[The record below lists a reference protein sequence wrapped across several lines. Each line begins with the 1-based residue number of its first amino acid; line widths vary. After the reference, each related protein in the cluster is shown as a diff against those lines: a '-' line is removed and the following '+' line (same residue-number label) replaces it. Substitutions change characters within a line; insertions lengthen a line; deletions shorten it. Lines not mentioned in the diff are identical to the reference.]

1 MADIA
6 LRFFKDMLVVASP
19 VQASLRRQGIEDA
32 RDQALAVL
40 LEPETIE
47 DAYRLE
53 TAAGPQCLVTPVAD
67 FAPARLTALGME
79 AAAEKLARAAVAIPR
94 SFKPQHLL
102 VEIAPCGLPL
112 DPSSKGS
119 LVENR
124 DQYARAAGL
133 FDAADFDAFFLNGF
147 TTVDDLKCA
156 LMGLRKVSDAPIFAS
171 VDVSADGSLASG
183 RGTLAEAAAVMADLG
198 ASVAGFATL
207 ADPTAAERL
216 ADGARE
222 ALAAQGA
229 DLSLMASLVVAERD
243 PRQQGPTA
251 ENPYYAPDTML
262 AAAGA
267 LRSAGVQ
274 FLRAAGDA
282 TPAYTGVLAAA
293 TAGQDVV
300 AEV

>member
-19 VQASLRRQGIEDA
+19 VQAALRRQGIEDA

-79 AAAEKLARAAVAIPR
+79 DAAEKLARAAVAIPR

-124 DQYARAAGL
+124 DQYARAASL
-133 FDAADFDAFFLNGF
+133 FGPADFDAFFLNGF

-156 LMGLRKVSDAPIFAS
+156 LMGLRKVSDAPVFAS
-171 VDVSADGSLASG
+171 VDVTADGMLASG
-183 RGTLAEAAAVMADLG
+183 RGTLAEAVAVMAEFG

-207 ADPTAAERL
+207 SAPARAA
-216 ADGARE
+216 
-222 ALAAQGA
+222 ALAATVRETLGTQGA
-229 DLSLMASLVVAERD
+229 DLCIMATLAVRD
-243 PRQQGPTA
+243 RNDRRQGPTP
-251 ENPYYAPDTML
+251 ENPYYVPDTMV
-262 AAAGA
+262 AAAA
-267 LRSAGVQ
+267 DLRAAGVQ

-293 TAGQDVV
+293 VAGQDVAV
-300 AEV
+300 E

>member
-1 MADIA
+1 
-6 LRFFKDMLVVASP
+6 
-19 VQASLRRQGIEDA
+19 
-32 RDQALAVL
+32 
-40 LEPETIE
+40 
-47 DAYRLE
+47 
-53 TAAGPQCLVTPVAD
+53 
-67 FAPARLTALGME
+67 
-79 AAAEKLARAAVAIPR
+79 
-94 SFKPQHLL
+94 
-102 VEIAPCGLPL
+102 
-112 DPSSKGS
+112 
-119 LVENR
+119 
-124 DQYARAAGL
+124 
-133 FDAADFDAFFLNGF
+133 
-147 TTVDDLKCA
+147 
-156 LMGLRKVSDAPIFAS
+156 MGLRKVSDAPVFAS

-207 ADPTAAERL
+207 ADPIAAERL

>member
-6 LRFFKDMLVVASP
+6 LRFFKDMLVVSSP
-19 VQASLRRQGIEDA
+19 VAAALARQGVADP
-32 RDQALAVL
+32 RDQALAVI
-40 LEPETIE
+40 LEPETVE
-47 DAYRLE
+47 DIYRLE
-53 TAAGPQCLVTPVAD
+53 TVAGPQMLVTPLAD
-67 FAPARLTALGME
+67 FAPARLAALGME
-79 AAAEKLARAAVAIPR
+79 GRGTELAQASLAIPR
-94 SFKPQHLL
+94 AFKPQHLL
-102 VEIAPCGLPL
+102 VEIGPCGLPL

-124 DQYARAAGL
+124 DQYARAAAL
-133 FDAADFDAFFLNGF
+133 FGAEEFDAFFLNGF
-147 TTVDDLKCA
+147 TVIDDLKCA
-156 LMGLRKVSDAPIFAS
+156 LMGLRKVSDAPVFAS

-207 ADPTAAERL
+207 ADPIAAERL

-274 FLRAAGDA
+274 FLRAVGDA

>member
-6 LRFFKDMLVVASP
+6 LRFFKDMLVVSSP
-19 VQASLRRQGIEDA
+19 VAAALARQGVADP
-32 RDQALAVL
+32 RDQALAVI
-40 LEPETIE
+40 LEPETVE
-47 DAYRLE
+47 DIYRLE
-53 TAAGPQCLVTPVAD
+53 TVAGPQ
-67 FAPARLTALGME
+67 
-79 AAAEKLARAAVAIPR
+79 
-94 SFKPQHLL
+94 KPQHLL
-102 VEIAPCGLPL
+102 VEIGPCGLPL
-112 DPSSKGS
+112 DPSSKSS

-124 DQYARAAGL
+124 DQYARAAAL
-133 FDAADFDAFFLNGF
+133 FGAEEFDAFFLNGF
-147 TTVDDLKCA
+147 TVIDDLKCA
-156 LMGLRKVSDAPIFAS
+156 LMGLRKISDAPIFAS
-171 VDVSADGSLASG
+171 VDVTADGMLASG

>member
-6 LRFFKDMLVVASP
+6 LRFFKDMLVVSSP
-19 VQASLRRQGIEDA
+19 VAAALARQGVTDP
-32 RDQALAVL
+32 RDQALAVV
-40 LEPETIE
+40 LEPETVE
-47 DAYRLE
+47 DIYRLE
-53 TAAGPQCLVTPVAD
+53 AVAGPQVLVTPVAD
-67 FAPARLTALGME
+67 FTPARLAALGME
-79 AAAEKLARAAVAIPR
+79 GKGTELARASLAAVRA
-94 SFKPQHLL
+94 FKPQHLL
-102 VEIAPCGLPL
+102 VEIGPCGLPL

-124 DQYARAAGL
+124 DQYARAAEL
-133 FDAADFDAFFLNGF
+133 FEAEEFDAFFLNGF
-147 TTVDDLKCA
+147 TTIDDLKCA
-156 LMGLRKVSDAPIFAS
+156 LMGLRKVSDAPLFAS
-171 VDVSADGSLASG
+171 VDVTADGMLASG
-183 RGTLAEAAAVMADLG
+183 RGTLAEAVAVMADLG

-207 ADPTAAERL
+207 ADPASAARL

-229 DLSLMASLVVAERD
+229 DLSLMATLVVTERD
-243 PRQQGPTA
+243 SRQQGPTA
-251 ENPYYAPDTML
+251 ENPYYTPDTML

-293 TAGQDVV
+293 VAGQDV
-300 AEV
+300 AC

>member
-19 VQASLRRQGIEDA
+19 VQAALRRQGIEDA

-79 AAAEKLARAAVAIPR
+79 DAAEKLARAAVAIPR
-94 SFKPQHLL
+94 SFKPQPLL

-124 DQYARAAGL
+124 DQYARAASL
-133 FDAADFDAFFLNGF
+133 FGAGDFDAF
-147 TTVDDLKCA
+147 
-156 LMGLRKVSDAPIFAS
+156 
-171 VDVSADGSLASG
+171 
-183 RGTLAEAAAVMADLG
+183 
-198 ASVAGFATL
+198 
-207 ADPTAAERL
+207 
-216 ADGARE
+216 
-222 ALAAQGA
+222 
-229 DLSLMASLVVAERD
+229 
-243 PRQQGPTA
+243 
-251 ENPYYAPDTML
+251 
-262 AAAGA
+262 
-267 LRSAGVQ
+267 
-274 FLRAAGDA
+274 
-282 TPAYTGVLAAA
+282 
-293 TAGQDVV
+293 
-300 AEV
+300 

>member
-6 LRFFKDMLVVASP
+6 LRFFKDMLVVSSP
-19 VQASLRRQGIEDA
+19 VAAALARQGVTDP
-32 RDQALAVL
+32 RDQALAVV
-40 LEPETIE
+40 LEPETVE
-47 DAYRLE
+47 DIYRLE
-53 TAAGPQCLVTPVAD
+53 AVAGPQVLVTPVAD
-67 FAPARLTALGME
+67 FTPARLAALGME
-79 AAAEKLARAAVAIPR
+79 GKGTELARASLAAVRA
-94 SFKPQHLL
+94 FKPQHLL
-102 VEIAPCGLPL
+102 VEIGPCGLPL

-124 DQYARAAGL
+124 DQYARAAEL
-133 FDAADFDAFFLNGF
+133 FEAEEFDAFFLNGF
-147 TTVDDLKCA
+147 TTIDDLKCA
-156 LMGLRKVSDAPIFAS
+156 LMGLRKVSDAPLFAS
-171 VDVSADGSLASG
+171 VDVTADGMLASG
-183 RGTLAEAAAVMADLG
+183 RGTLAEAVAVMADLG

-207 ADPTAAERL
+207 ADPASAARL

-229 DLSLMASLVVAERD
+229 DLCLMATLVVAERD
-243 PRQQGPTA
+243 SRQQGPTV

-293 TAGQDVV
+293 TAGQDVTV
-300 AEV
+300 EG

>member
-6 LRFFKDMLVVASP
+6 LRFFKDMLVVSSP
-19 VQASLRRQGIEDA
+19 VAAALARQGVADP
-32 RDQALAVL
+32 RDQALAVI
-40 LEPETIE
+40 LEPETVE
-47 DAYRLE
+47 DIYRLE
-53 TAAGPQCLVTPVAD
+53 TVAGPQMLVTPLAD
-67 FAPARLTALGME
+67 FAPARLAALGME
-79 AAAEKLARAAVAIPR
+79 GRGTELAQASLAIPR
-94 SFKPQHLL
+94 AFKPQHLL
-102 VEIAPCGLPL
+102 VEIGPCGLPL

-124 DQYARAAGL
+124 DQYVRAAAL
-133 FDAADFDAFFLNGF
+133 FGAEEFDAFFLNGF
-147 TTVDDLKCA
+147 TVIDDLKCA
-156 LMGLRKVSDAPIFAS
+156 LMGLRKISDAPIFAS

-274 FLRAAGDA
+274 FLRAVGDA

>member
-19 VQASLRRQGIEDA
+19 VQAALRRQGIEDA

-53 TAAGPQCLVTPVAD
+53 TAAGPQCLVTPVAA
-67 FAPARLTALGME
+67 FAPARLAALGME
-79 AAAEKLARAAVAIPR
+79 DAAEKLARAAVAIPR

-156 LMGLRKVSDAPIFAS
+156 LMGLRKMSDAPIFA
-171 VDVSADGSLASG
+171 
-183 RGTLAEAAAVMADLG
+183 
-198 ASVAGFATL
+198 
-207 ADPTAAERL
+207 
-216 ADGARE
+216 
-222 ALAAQGA
+222 
-229 DLSLMASLVVAERD
+229 
-243 PRQQGPTA
+243 
-251 ENPYYAPDTML
+251 
-262 AAAGA
+262 
-267 LRSAGVQ
+267 
-274 FLRAAGDA
+274 
-282 TPAYTGVLAAA
+282 
-293 TAGQDVV
+293 
-300 AEV
+300 

>member
-6 LRFFKDMLVVASP
+6 LRFFKDMLVVATP
-19 VQASLRRQGIEDA
+19 VQEALRRQGLADR

-47 DAYRLE
+47 DIYRLE
-53 TAAGPQCLVTPVAD
+53 TVAGPQLLVTPVAT
-67 FAPARLTALGME
+67 FTPAQLTALGME
-79 AAAEKLARAAVAIPR
+79 GKGHDLADAALAIPR
-94 SFKPQHLL
+94 AFKPQHLL
-102 VEIAPCGLPL
+102 VEIGPCGLPL
-112 DPSSKGS
+112 DPSSKAS

-124 DQYARAAGL
+124 DQYARAAAL
-133 FDAADFDAFFLNGF
+133 FEDEEFDAFFLNGF
-147 TTVDDLKCA
+147 TTIDDLKCA
-156 LMGLRKVSDAPIFAS
+156 LMGLRKVSDAPLFAS
-171 VDVSADGSLASG
+171 VDVAADGTLAAG
-183 RGTLAEAAAVMADLG
+183 RGTLAEAVTVMADLG

-207 ADPTAAERL
+207 AEPTAAARL
-216 ADGARE
+216 ADEARE

-229 DLSLMASLVVAERD
+229 DLSLMATLVVAERD
-243 PRQQGPTA
+243 SRQQGPTA
-251 ENPYYAPDTML
+251 ENPYYTPDTML

-293 TAGQDVV
+293 VAGQDV
-300 AEV
+300 AC

>member
-19 VQASLRRQGIEDA
+19 VQAALRRQGICDA

-47 DAYRLE
+47 DIYRLE
-53 TAAGPQCLVTPVAD
+53 TVAGPQCLVTPVAD
-67 FAPARLTALGME
+67 FAPARLAALGME
-79 AAAEKLARAAVAIPR
+79 GDGEKLARAALAIPR
-94 SFKPQHLL
+94 AFKPQHLL

-124 DQYARAAGL
+124 DQYARAGRL
-133 FDAADFDAFFLNGF
+133 FEGEEFDAFFLNGF

-156 LMGLRKVSDAPIFAS
+156 LMGLRKVSDAPVFAS
-171 VDVSADGSLASG
+171 VDVAADGMLASG
-183 RGTLAEAAAVMADLG
+183 RGTLAEAVAVMVEFG
-198 ASVAGFATL
+198 AAVAGFATPSIPTDAAAL
-207 ADPTAAERL
+207 ATAV
-216 ADGARE
+216 RE
-222 ALAAQGA
+222 ALGAQGA
-229 DLSLMASLVVAERD
+229 DLCIMATLVVRD
-243 PRQQGPTA
+243 RNDRQQGPTP
-251 ENPYYAPDTML
+251 ENPYYVPDTMV
-262 AAAGA
+262 AAAA
-267 LRSAGVQ
+267 ELRAAGVQ

-293 TAGQDVV
+293 VAGQDVAV
-300 AEV
+300 A